1 MIKVAVVGT
10 NGLAQYIAN
19 GIATQTSH
27 QFVVLSR
34 RVSHLILLR
43 MMPATA
49 LLGSRSPFK
58 AKWSLDTLITHS
70 VTEQADYSNPAD
82 LRFKLAGVDTV
93 ISTISGNAQLALID
107 AAAAAHVRR
116 FVPSEF
122 GGPPSLRPQNDL
134 LDHHR
139 RAAILRLHQHESSG
153 MRFTVFTCGVLYERF
168 APGGMAASQI
178 GLASNIGQEG
188 DYLMDFRRRR
198 AQVPYLNAAG
208 QPATIC
214 MTSAADV
221 ARFVVVA
228 LDLPSWP
235 REFRLRGERLTVRE
249 VVAIAE
255 DIQGMLPSNSST
267 DQKTDSRTDAGRA
280 FEISGHT
287 RSSLQDALTY
297 ARAVGD
303 RARETRVHHLITT
316 AEGRY
321 DFVNT
326 NLNQLVS
333 VRPESFRDWLLRVW
347 SPVT

>member
-34 RVSHLILLR
+34 RPSPGL
-43 MMPATA
+43 TA
-49 LLGSRSPFK
+49 RGWQVL
-58 AKWSLDTLITHS
+58 
-70 VTEQADYSNPAD
+70 QADYSNPAD

-221 ARFVVVA
+221 ARFVVAA

-255 DIQGMLPSNSST
+255 DIQ
-267 DQKTDSRTDAGRA
+267 GRA

-321 DFVNT
+321 DFANT